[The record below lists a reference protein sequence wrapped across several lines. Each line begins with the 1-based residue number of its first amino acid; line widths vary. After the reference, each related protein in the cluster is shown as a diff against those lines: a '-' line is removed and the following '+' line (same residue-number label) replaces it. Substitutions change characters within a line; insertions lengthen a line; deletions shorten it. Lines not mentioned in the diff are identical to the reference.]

1 MKRGEIILIDNIR
14 LDGATQPRAAL
25 DFEAIEDY
33 ADAMGAGAKFPP
45 VTVFYDGEHYWLADG
60 FHRVKAAYA
69 AGLDTIECEVRQGT
83 LEDAQWFSF
92 SANKANGLR
101 RSNDDKQRAIKAA
114 LAHPRGAGL
123 SDSEIARHCGV
134 TQPTVAAWRE
144 KLGLSSKIL
153 KIQRRTVTRKGKT
166 FEQNT
171 ANIGRRTGQP
181 APVGA
186 GQLLDTFI
194 RAVLVISNG
203 EASVKDLVRQL
214 ASRTDRDQLISS
226 MEKANDFLTL
236 CAAEA
241 RRAEGCGSPT
251 GSAGDHAVA
260 TFADAGDAGT
270 GQPVA

>member
-1 MKRGEIILIDNIR
+1 MNRVSIPIDDLQ
-14 LDGATQPRAAL
+14 LDGGTQPRAVL
-25 DFEAIEDY
+25 DFEAVYDY
-33 ADAMGAGAKFPP
+33 ADAMSAGAKFPA
-45 VTVFYDGEHYWLADG
+45 VTVFYDGQRYWLADG
-60 FHRVKAAYA
+60 FHRVRAARA
-69 AGLDTIECEVRQGT
+69 AGLETIECDVRPGT

-181 APVGA
+181 ASEGA

-194 RAVLVISNG
+194 RAVLVISNC
-203 EASVKDLVRQL
+203 EASVEDLVRQL
-214 ASRTDRDQLISS
+214 ASRKDRDQLISS
-226 MEKANDFLTL
+226 MEKAHDFLTL

-241 RRAEGCGSPT
+241 R
-251 GSAGDHAVA
+251 
-260 TFADAGDAGT
+260 
-270 GQPVA
+270 